1 MVDINDMIMEQLKA
15 IREKLDRIA
24 ENGCSKALS
33 HVVVEKNLDG
43 IFKRVN
49 QLEVSQAEGRGK
61 LAIFVALASS
71 AASAIITLGITWI
84 TKHMQ

>member
-1 MVDINDMIMEQLKA
+1 MLDINDMIMGELKM

-24 ENGCSKALS
+24 ENGCSKATNHATIDDSL
-33 HVVVEKNLDG
+33 KG

-49 QLEVSQAEGRGK
+49 NLEVAQAEGRGK

-71 AASAIITLGITWI
+71 AASAFITLGISWI
-84 TKHMQ
+84 TKHMP